1 MTYTKTI
8 NGRQVFST
16 CATIELNGAW
26 ISNPSAEQIEQAGWE
41 EYKPPVITPT
51 PLTEPDMDSIIQAVK
66 KMLSTEVESLS
77 DEDALSVAA
86 LYRTWASKIG
96 EEVQAGE
103 RLWYDGKLYR
113 CVQSHTTQSDWTP
126 DITPA
131 LFTEVSIEEF
141 PEWVQPTGAQDAYN
155 TGDKVS
161 YNGKHWESL
170 IDGNIWAPDAYPAG
184 WKEI

>member
-16 CATIELNGAW
+16 CSTIELDGQW
-26 ISNPSAEQIEQAGWE
+26 ISNPSAEQIEKAGWE
-41 EYKPPVITPT
+41 EYKQPVITPT
-51 PLTEPDMDSIIQAVK
+51 PPIEPDMDSIIQAVK
-66 KMLSTEVESLS
+66 KMLSTELESLS
-77 DEDALSVAA
+77 DEDALSVAS

-96 EEVQAGE
+96 EEVQSGE

-141 PEWVQPTGAQDAYN
+141 PDWKQPTGAHDAYN
-155 TGDKVS
+155 AGDRVS
-161 YNGKHWESL
+161 YNNTHYESL
-170 IDGNIWAPDAYPAG
+170 IDANI
-184 WKEI
+184 